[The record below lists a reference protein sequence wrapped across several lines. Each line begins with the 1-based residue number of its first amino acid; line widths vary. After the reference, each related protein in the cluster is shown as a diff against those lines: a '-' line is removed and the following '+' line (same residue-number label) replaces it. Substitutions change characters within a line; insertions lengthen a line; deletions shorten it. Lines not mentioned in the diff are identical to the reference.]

1 MMRKISALLLL
12 LTGLLLQGCN
22 NSGPTGAHTK
32 VTLRQEYFANAS
44 YVGEVVAT
52 NETASKN
59 GLDLTLIEGSDE
71 IDPIKMVISGQDKFG
86 VAGAD
91 RIFTANQ
98 SGADL
103 VVLGVVNYINPTV
116 FLAKEELGIR
126 TPKDFEGH
134 KVGVITG
141 NNTEMIYRTLVKR
154 ANIDPKKIKEVEI
167 PFDLATFITGAYDI
181 RPAYI
186 FDETVSLDKANIK
199 YTIVKP
205 QDYGVQF
212 IGTVYFTK
220 RETVRNEPELVQKFV
235 NSIAAG
241 WESAIQNPE
250 KALSF
255 LGSYNKTIDVS
266 RERLSFSKGVDYFKG
281 ENDKV
286 LMVSK
291 DRWIQMGNALK
302 ELGLIKE
309 VNTNF
314 IDNTFI
320 EKYHNIKGK

>member
-1 MMRKISALLLL
+1 MRNLSALLLI
-12 LTGLLLQGCN
+12 LTGLVLQGC
-22 NSGPTGAHTK
+22 STPAPTGTRTK

-44 YVGEVVAT
+44 YLGEVVAT
-52 NETASKN
+52 NETAPKN
-59 GLDLTLIEGSDE
+59 GLELTLIEGADE
-71 IDPIKMVISGQDKFG
+71 VDPIKMVISGQDKFG

-91 RIFTANQ
+91 RIFTANE

-116 FLAKEELGIR
+116 FLAKEGLGIK

-154 ANIDPKKIKEVEI
+154 ANLDTKKIQEVEI
-167 PFDLATFITGAYDI
+167 PFDLATFITGAYDV
-181 RPAYI
+181 RPAYV
-186 FDETVSLDKANIK
+186 FDETVSLDQANIK
-199 YTIVKP
+199 YTLVKP

-220 RETVRNEPELVQKFV
+220 RETVRSEPELVQNFV
-235 NSIAAG
+235 NAIAAG
-241 WESAIQNPE
+241 WESAIQDPE
-250 KALSF
+250 KALTY
-255 LGSYNKTIDVS
+255 LGGYNKTIDVT
-266 RERLSFSKGVDYFKG
+266 RERLSFTKGVDYFRG
-281 ENDKV
+281 ENNKV

-291 DRWIQMGNALK
+291 DRWTQMGNALK

-320 EKYHNIKGK
+320 EKYHALKAT